1 MPSLVSCN
9 TNTHSLS
16 LSPFLPDELKGKYST
31 FERQIYELHQQL
43 RGTSET
49 DGKYHFVTKV
59 RSLPTFGANFFLVR
73 EPQKG
78 RKMVPLLLGIKN
90 DSILRVNA
98 ESKEIME
105 TFPLSNVKRWA
116 KTEKIFSVDLGD
128 KTLSVETADGKKL
141 SELLDLYV
149 KNLQE
154 SKKNM

>member
-1 MPSLVSCN
+1 MSQ
-9 TNTHSLS
+9 
-16 LSPFLPDELKGKYST
+16 FLPDELKSKSSSL
-31 FERQIYELHQQL
+31 ERQIYDLHHQW
-43 RGTSET
+43 RGTSDT
-49 DGKYHFVTKV
+49 DGKYHYVTKV

-98 ESKEIME
+98 ESKEIIE
-105 TFPLSNVKRWA
+105 TCSLSTVKRWA

-141 SELLDLYV
+141 SDLLDLYV

-154 SKKNM
+154 SKKYFL